1 MSQPQPDQ
9 NAKSFRHALGCFPTG
24 VAVITTSDAQGQPVG
39 LTCNSFSSV
48 SLEPPLVLWSLR
60 NNSKSIDIFR
70 QTGHFTINVLS
81 HRQDGLSGRFASS
94 SKTMAEKFDGLS
106 CASGWGGTPVLE
118 DCIANFQCSVFAR
131 HDAGDH
137 VIFIG
142 RVEAFEQSSDEDA
155 LVFYKGAYMMLAQSL
170 RALALKGSASEAEL
184 VQARAAVHVS
194 LVRLAC
200 EAAQPADFEA
210 IEQNLRVLDRYAAEG
225 DMIRRADA
233 AITFFKQLTTAA
245 HNEILAVVAQSLTTI
260 LEYMVSDHLARSQA
274 PTIYLPALTP
284 LRWQVLA
291 CLRARDADGAAAAM
305 SEYFGLVAAS
315 RASDNGTQSGATGH

>member
-1 MSQPQPDQ
+1 MSQTQDPT
-9 NAKSFRHALGCFPTG
+9 AKSFRHALGCFPTG
-24 VAVITTSDAQGQPVG
+24 VAVITTSDAQNQPVG

-70 QTGHFTINVLS
+70 QTEQFTINVLS

-94 SKTMAEKFDGLS
+94 SKTMVEKFDGVPY
-106 CASGWGGTPVLE
+106 AEGWGGSPVLD

-131 HDAGDH
+131 HEAGDH
-137 VIFIG
+137 VVFIG
-142 RVEAFEQSSDEDA
+142 QVEAFDQSSDEDA

-170 RALALKGSASEAEL
+170 RALALKGSDSETEL

-200 EAAQPADFEA
+200 EAAQPADVEA
-210 IEQNLRVLDRYAAEG
+210 IERNLRALDQYAADG
-225 DMIRRADA
+225 DMVRRTDA

-245 HNEILAVVAQSLTTI
+245 HNEMLAVVAQSLTTI
-260 LEYMVSDHLARSQA
+260 LEYTVSEHLARAQA

-284 LRWQVLA
+284 LRWQVLS
-291 CLRARDADGAAAAM
+291 CIRARDADGAAAAM
-305 SEYFGLVAAS
+305 AEYFGLVASS
-315 RASDNGTQSGATGH
+315 REAAKQLSKADVERV

>member
-1 MSQPQPDQ
+1 MSQLQQDP

-70 QTGHFTINVLS
+70 QTEQFAINVLS

-94 SKTMAEKFDGLS
+94 SKTMAEKFAGLHYT
-106 CASGWGGTPVLE
+106 AGWGNTPVLD

-142 RVEAFEQSSDEDA
+142 QVQAFAQSGDEDA

-170 RALALKGSASEAEL
+170 RALAQKGGASEAEL
-184 VQARAAVHVS
+184 VQARGAVYAS

-200 EAAQPADFEA
+200 AAAQPADLDA
-210 IEQNLRVLDRYAAEG
+210 IEQNLRVLDSHVADG
-225 DMIRRADA
+225 NMVRRADA

-245 HNEILAVVAQSLTTI
+245 HNEMLTVVAQSLTTI
-260 LEYMVSDHLARSQA
+260 LEYTVSERVARSQA
-274 PTIYLPALTP
+274 HALYLPTLNP
-284 LRWQVLA
+284 LRWLVLER
-291 CLRARDADGAAAAM
+291 LRARDADGAAAAM
-305 SEYFGLVAAS
+305 SQYFDLVAAS
-315 RASDNGTQSGATGH
+315 RAADTGLSLP

>member
-1 MSQPQPDQ
+1 MSQSQPDPS
-9 NAKSFRHALGCFPTG
+9 AKSFRHALGCFPTG
-24 VAVITTSDAQGQPVG
+24 VAVITTCDAQGQPIG

-70 QTGHFTINVLS
+70 RTGQFTINVLS
-81 HRQDGLSGRFASS
+81 HRQDDLSGRFASS

-106 CASGWGGTPVLE
+106 CASGWGGTPVLK

-131 HDAGDH
+131 HEAGDH

-155 LVFYKGAYMMLAQSL
+155 LVFYKGTYMMLAQSL
-170 RALALKGSASEAEL
+170 RALALKGSASEVEL
-184 VQARAAVHVS
+184 VQARGAVHVS

-200 EAAQPADFEA
+200 EAAEPADFEA

-225 DMIRRADA
+225 DMVRRADA

-284 LRWQVLA
+284 LRWQVLT

-305 SEYFGLVAAS
+305 SRYFDLVAAS
-315 RASDNGTQSGATGH
+315 RTFDNELSPA

>member
-1 MSQPQPDQ
+1 MSQTQQYPT
-9 NAKSFRHALGCFPTG
+9 AKRFRDALGCFPTG
-24 VAVITTSDAQGQPVG
+24 VAVITTSDAEHRPVG

-70 QTGHFTINVLS
+70 KTEQFTINVMS

-94 SKTMAEKFDGLS
+94 SKTMAEKFDGVPFVR
-106 CASGWGGTPVLE
+106 GWGGSPVLE

-131 HDAGDH
+131 HEAGDH
-137 VIFIG
+137 VVFIG
-142 RVEAFEQSSDEDA
+142 QVEAFEQSSDEDA

-170 RALALKGSASEAEL
+170 RALALKGSDSEAEL

-210 IEQNLRVLDRYAAEG
+210 IEQNLRALDRYAEAG
-225 DMIRRADA
+225 DMVRRADA
-233 AITFFKQLTTAA
+233 AITFFKQLTAAA
-245 HNEILAVVAQSLTTI
+245 HNEMLAVVAQSLTTI
-260 LEYMVSDHLARSQA
+260 LEYTVSEHIARSEP

-284 LRWQVLA
+284 LRWQVLS
-291 CLRARDADGAAAAM
+291 CLRARDAEGAAAAM
-305 SEYFGLVAAS
+305 TKYFALVATS
-315 RASDNGTQSGATGH
+315 RAAARQLGTADA

>member
-1 MSQPQPDQ
+1 MSNTQQDF

-24 VAVITTSDAQGQPVG
+24 VAVITTSDAQGEPVG

-70 QTGHFTINVLS
+70 QTGQFAINVLS

-94 SKTMAEKFDGLS
+94 SKTMAEKFDGVAFS
-106 CASGWGGTPVLE
+106 RGWGETPVLD

-142 RVEAFEQSSDEDA
+142 RVEAFEQSSDENA

-170 RALALKGSASEAEL
+170 RALALKGQASESEL

-200 EAAQPADFEA
+200 KAAEPADFEA
-210 IEQNLRVLDRYAAEG
+210 IEKNLQVLDQYAIDG
-225 DMIRRADA
+225 DMVRRADA

-245 HNEILAVVAQSLTTI
+245 HNEMLSVVAQSLTTL
-260 LEYMVSDHLARSQA
+260 LEYTVSEQVARSQA
-274 PTIYLPALTP
+274 HTIYLPALTP
-284 LRWQVLA
+284 LRWQVLE
-291 CLRARDADGAAAAM
+291 CMRARDADGASAAM
-305 SEYFGLVAAS
+305 SQYFALVAAS
-315 RASDNGTQSGATGH
+315 RVVVGEVQPE

>member
-1 MSQPQPDQ
+1 MSQPQPDPG
-9 NAKSFRHALGCFPTG
+9 AKTFRHALGCFPTG
-24 VAVITTSDAQGQPVG
+24 VAVITTSDSQGDPVG

-48 SLEPPLVLWSLR
+48 SLDPPLVLWSLR

-70 QTGHFTINVLS
+70 GTGQFTINVLS

-94 SKTMAEKFDGLS
+94 SKTMGEKFAGLS
-106 CASGWGGTPVLE
+106 YAPGWGGTPVLQ

-170 RALALKGSASEAEL
+170 RALASKGRASEAEL
-184 VQARAAVHVS
+184 VQARSAVHSS

-200 EAAQPADFEA
+200 DAAQPADLEA

-225 DMIRRADA
+225 DMVRRAEA

-245 HNEILAVVAQSLTTI
+245 HNEMLAVVAQSLTTM
-260 LEYMVSDHLARSQA
+260 LEYTVSARVARSEA
-274 PTIYLPALTP
+274 HAIYLPSLTP
-284 LRWQVLA
+284 LRWQVLE
-291 CLRARDADGAAAAM
+291 CLKARDADGAAQAM
-305 SEYFGLVAAS
+305 SQYFALVVAA
-315 RASDNGTQSGATGH
+315 RAAETEPSPS